1 MDRECP
7 GLARRRIGQPPRSL
21 RRSAS
26 GAVADGWSP
35 DNLAYTPVV
44 RPNRDRRQRWLVLHA
59 GAWLL
64 VGVLATGIW
73 WFAERSQGMSTAF
86 WPGFVLLLLLIP
98 LALHAAVVYVTGPS
112 RQRPSP
118 TPASAPTPSPA
129 REKGERAL
137 ATVLFTDIVAST
149 DHARQVGDRR
159 WAALLDSHD
168 RQARQLV
175 GELQGRL
182 VKSTGDG
189 ILALFDRPGRAIRA
203 ATGLRDR
210 LRGDGVEIRAGIHTG
225 EVQLRGD
232 DVGGIAVHIA
242 ARVMATARPGEVLVS
257 STVHDL
263 VAGSDYVLEDRG
275 AHALRGMNGEFRLFA
290 VLH

>member
-1 MDRECP
+1 MN
-7 GLARRRIGQPPRSL
+7 RRRGPRRPPRQVGSGSRPPEIAVTWMAAAAAPIPGGGDHPQHPGRGHPATTVTAAWASRWTGNAQGGPAAGSASPPRSL

-26 GAVADGWSP
+26 GAVADRWSP

-118 TPASAPTPSPA
+118 APASAPAPSPA
-129 REKGERAL
+129 REKG
-137 ATVLFTDIVAST
+137 
-149 DHARQVGDRR
+149 
-159 WAALLDSHD
+159 
-168 RQARQLV
+168 
-175 GELQGRL
+175 
-182 VKSTGDG
+182 
-189 ILALFDRPGRAIRA
+189 
-203 ATGLRDR
+203 
-210 LRGDGVEIRAGIHTG
+210 
-225 EVQLRGD
+225 
-232 DVGGIAVHIA
+232 
-242 ARVMATARPGEVLVS
+242 
-257 STVHDL
+257 
-263 VAGSDYVLEDRG
+263 
-275 AHALRGMNGEFRLFA
+275 
-290 VLH
+290 